1 MNVPLQ
7 FPTEIPNHSKR
18 ALDIVTGVFDQ
29 SIRLFEKNDSILY
42 ELNVFGFDAV
52 EPSLIH
58 DTTIDTPK
66 VVQGNHDD
74 SDTKSSA
81 RELDNIWAPER
92 IYEISNHKCQL
103 QSWDGF
109 LQEHFD
115 EPASAYLS
123 EYGARGFDAALAH
136 EATANGLENSGR
148 LVKPDVFYHSL
159 FRLGL
164 GWSSIFFEYNEQK
177 RVFEKR
183 LRDTRI
189 SGISLFTLDG
199 MIQGILR
206 CGSDIQKIRR
216 FIRNSPAVST
226 QPVAL
231 SSLASVAS
239 VIVYSL
245 EKQLSLRYSNEVSII
260 QIHILFQRCGD
271 LVFALADII
280 DAAKKAKSEEGVI
293 SVVFEKCDNY
303 VQRFTWMA
311 EILHEVI
318 DRVTRAWLTQVEI
331 WVGLREETPASIGG
345 NPQGFVGVDYS
356 QDLNR
361 PRIEPR
367 ILKYFSNADSRPS
380 FMPSE
385 QAQLIFESGKGL
397 HLLKQAS
404 PQHPIAR
411 NDILSSCHPPTLRY
425 GFTWEDIERIQGQAN
440 EYEFRLRAEV
450 LRHNQGDY
458 SKLQADA
465 AAGHTLLASEGDTAT
480 NDAADTFELID
491 LDNTKHRTGLLAE
504 DSSLEGDN
512 LYKLLAEKDYLDLQA
527 SQHRD
532 REFGPPLSAAFYLS
546 LAPTLSS
553 QARVIDYSCLHLLF
567 KEHRLQYHLTL
578 QWRFQLLGD
587 GSFVTRLSH
596 SLFDPEMESGER
608 RSGVTRSSVR
618 TGLRL
623 GSRDTW
629 PPASSELRLVLM
641 GLLTECHAVN
651 GYSPFGQSTQNNGKE
666 RELPGGLSFAIR
678 ELTGEELVKCRDPN
692 AIEALDFLRLQYKP
706 PAVLET
712 IITARCL
719 HKYDVLFKHL
729 LRLTRMLSVV
739 SGLVR
744 DSTSRSSLSGEC
756 RNIFQKFR
764 IDAQHFVIALCDYSF
779 HTGVG
784 FLWKRFEKTLSKVER
799 YLDRGDIDGTIE
811 TAGSLCRLRDYHE
824 EILNQMLFSLFLSKS
839 HQQASK
845 LLENIFT
852 VILTFAPLSKLDGMG
867 DTSHQTENAVSQLHA
882 TFRKQAGTFL
892 RYLRSLD
899 GGRMASKLRGRYT
912 ADSFSGSDATSIFEQ
927 LLLRLDLKEYY

>member
-1 MNVPLQ
+1 MDSEECTNYSNPFTVNDLWESSKFTLQPLRPLDPSLDTEL
-7 FPTEIPNHSKR
+7 PT
-18 ALDIVTGVFDQ
+18 LGIVTGVFDQ

-42 ELNVFGFDAV
+42 ELNVFGSDAV
-52 EPSLIH
+52 EPGLTTADTSSVSH
-58 DTTIDTPK
+58 D
-66 VVQGNHDD
+66 NHGDNVTE
-74 SDTKSSA
+74 SRA
-81 RELDNIWAPER
+81 EELDNIWAPER
-92 IYEISNHKCQL
+92 TYEISNYKRQL

-109 LQEHFD
+109 LQEHFT

-136 EATANGLENSGR
+136 EATVNGLENSGR
-148 LVKPDVFYHSL
+148 LVKPDVFYQSL
-159 FRLGL
+159 FWLGL
-164 GWSSIFFEYNEQK
+164 GWNSMFFEYNEQK

-189 SGISLFTLDG
+189 SGISLPALDG
-199 MIQGILR
+199 MIQDILR

-216 FIRNSPAVST
+216 FIRTSPAVST
-226 QPVAL
+226 QPTAL
-231 SSLASVAS
+231 SSLASIAS

-245 EKQLSLRYSNEVSII
+245 EKQLSVRYTDETSII
-260 QIHILFQRCGD
+260 EIHILFQRCGD

-280 DAAKKAKSEEGVI
+280 DAAKKVKSEGDVI
-293 SVVFEKCDNY
+293 SVTFEKCDNY

-318 DRVTRAWLTQVEI
+318 GRVTRTWLTQVET
-331 WVGLREETPASIGG
+331 WVGLREETSASIRG
-345 NPQGFVGVDYS
+345 NHKEFVGVNYS

-361 PRIEPR
+361 PRIESR
-367 ILKYFSNADSRPS
+367 MLTYFFHADAKPS
-380 FMPSE
+380 FMPPE

-397 HLLKQAS
+397 RLLKQAS

-411 NDILSSCHPPTLRY
+411 NDILSSCHPPSLRC
-425 GFTWEDIERIQGQAN
+425 GFTWEDIERIQRKAD

-458 SKLQADA
+458 SELQADIEP
-465 AAGHTLLASEGDTAT
+465 GHILLNSEGDTT

-491 LDNTKHRTGLLAE
+491 LDDTKHRTGLLAE
-504 DSSLEGDN
+504 KSSFEGDN
-512 LYKLLAEKDYLDLQA
+512 LYKLLAEKDYLDLQT

-532 REFGPPLSAAFYLS
+532 RGFGPPLSAAFYLS

-567 KEHRLQYHLTL
+567 KEHRLQHHLTL

-587 GSFVTRLSH
+587 GSFVARLSH

-608 RSGVTRSSVR
+608 RSGVTRSGVR

-651 GYSPFGQSTQNNGKE
+651 GCSPFGQSVQNNRKE
-666 RELPGGLSFAIR
+666 KELPGGLSFAIR

-712 IITARCL
+712 IITARSL

-744 DSTSRSSLSGEC
+744 DSTARSSLSGDC

-799 YLDRGDIDGTIE
+799 YLDRGDIDSTIE
-811 TAGSLCRLRDYHE
+811 TAGSLCKLRDYHE
-824 EILNQMLFSLFLSKS
+824 EVLDQMLFSLFLSKS
-839 HQQASK
+839 HQQAGK

-852 VILTFAPLSKLDGMG
+852 VILTFAPLSRLDGLG
-867 DTSHQTENAVSQLHA
+867 DTRYQNENAE
-882 TFRKQAGTFL
+882 L
-892 RYLRSLD
+892 RRRQD
-899 GGRMASKLRGRYT
+899 G
-912 ADSFSGSDATSIFEQ
+912 FEITW
-927 LLLRLDLKEYY
+927 KK